1 MSDPAAS
8 ATAARD
14 IERGRLLVRMIYSR
28 HEAGGPMHVWIDD
41 LNVEDDYAPFPPVLG
56 SDGQYEADV
65 VAWATEL
72 SDILNHL
79 SYTQRLT
86 MLGVA

>member
-1 MSDPAAS
+1 
-8 ATAARD
+8 
-14 IERGRLLVRMIYSR
+14 
-28 HEAGGPMHVWIDD
+28 MHVWIDD

-56 SDGQYEADV
+56 SDDQYEADV

-72 SDILNHL
+72 SDILNQL